1 MCIIYIHIMTVTDSS
16 ILFNAYKFK
25 ATGTGVTGDKG
36 AFDENELTTLASSV
50 KEKDNAV
57 SAVLTKQK
65 QVNNILTSE
74 INRLKVKKEQIDNAR
89 QGQMRVLMMN
99 ESYRKRQAEYTKLII
114 AVVFVFALVIVMRY
128 MRVFFNVLPD
138 AVYTLL
144 HILLFASVIIYS
156 MITYVNV
163 NSREKINFDRLDIP
177 GPKTESTADFDARN
191 AAAKLAGDLLGVS
204 NSNLCKGAA
213 CCNPTGTVDKTE
225 WDEMTG
231 KCIQKST

>member
-1 MCIIYIHIMTVTDSS
+1 MCIIYIYIMTDSS
-16 ILFNAYKFK
+16 MLFNAYKYIF
-25 ATGTGVTGDKG
+25 ASNWSGSDGIPQ
-36 AFDENELTTLASSV
+36 LTTLQSEIKA
-50 KEKDNAV
+50 KDRAV

-65 QVNNILTSE
+65 QVNNILQSE
-74 INRLKVKKEQIDNAR
+74 IDRLTVKKVQIDNAQ

-138 AVYTLL
+138 IVYTLL

-163 NSREKINFDRLDIP
+163 NSREKINFDRLDLP
-177 GPKTESTADFDARN
+177 APKIESTTDFDERN
-191 AAAKLAGDLLGVS
+191 TAAKLAGDLLGVS

-213 CCNPTGTVDKTE
+213 CCSDTQEFTDN
-225 WDEMTG
+225 
-231 KCIQKST
+231 KCIPKS